1 MTRKKEAI
9 LLWMPAYLGFHSMAW
24 RQERAC
30 RTNEMDFDILRRQ
43 IQIAERG
50 KFHGAFFADTVA
62 VGVHSADVS
71 MDALSRTAK
80 ASAWEPVTLLSAL
93 AACTSRIGLLG
104 TVTTSYAEPY
114 NVARMF
120 ASLDHISGGRA
131 GWNVVTTSHPKSA
144 TNFGLEA
151 HYSHADRYERCEEFF
166 NVVAGLWDSWEDDA
180 FIRDK
185 ASGRYFDP
193 AKLHALNHRG
203 RYQAVAGPLNI
214 ARPPQG
220 HPVIAQA
227 GSSVPGRAFAA
238 RHADLIYTMQA
249 EIKHAKQFYDDVK
262 GQAAENGR
270 DPDHVKILPAIGLM
284 VGRSRAHAEEKM
296 ASLDELVDPV
306 FGLEVLASYV
316 RADLS
321 GYPLDGP
328 VPEIP
333 VDESGSVT
341 SQKYWLDL
349 AKRDNLTIRQ
359 LMQVVTRLGTA
370 PGSPVDI
377 ADMIEEW
384 MEAGACDGFNITLAS
399 DEDSLELFVDEV
411 IPELQRRGLFQTE
424 YRGRT
429 LRENLGL
436 PRPENR
442 FATGRSSPS
451 PLSEMAPAQ

>member
-1 MTRKKEAI
+1 MTRKKDTI

-24 RQERAC
+24 RQETTA
-30 RTNEMDFDILRRQ
+30 RTTEMDFDILRRQ
-43 IQIAERG
+43 IQTAERG

-71 MDALSRTAK
+71 VDALSRTAK

-93 AACTSRIGLLG
+93 AACTKQIGLLG
-104 TVTTSYAEPY
+104 TVSTSYAEPY

-144 TNFGLEA
+144 MNFGREA
-151 HYSHADRYERCEEFF
+151 HYGHADRYERCEEFF
-166 NVVAGLWDSWEDDA
+166 DVVAGLWDSWEDDA
-180 FIRDK
+180 FVRDK

-193 AKLHALNHRG
+193 DKLHALNHRG
-203 RYQAVAGPLNI
+203 AYQSVAGPLNI

-227 GSSVPGRAFAA
+227 GSSTAGRAFAA

-249 EIKHAKQFYDDVK
+249 EIKHAKEFYDDVK
-262 GQAAENGR
+262 AQAAESGR

-284 VGRSRAHAEEKM
+284 VGRNRAHAEEKI
-296 ASLDELVDPV
+296 AALDELVDPV
-306 FGLEVLASYV
+306 FGMEVLASYV
-316 RADLS
+316 KADLS

-328 VPEIP
+328 VPEIAE
-333 VDESGSVT
+333 DESGSKT
-341 SQKYWLDL
+341 SQKYFLDL

-359 LMQVVTRLGTA
+359 LMQVATRLGTA

-377 ADMIEEW
+377 ADMIQEW

-411 IPELQRRGLFQTE
+411 IPELQRRGIFQTE
-424 YRGRT
+424 YRGKT

-442 FATGRSSPS
+442 FAANRSAR
-451 PLSEMAPAQ
+451 LSQPGLALAK